1 MGDDS
6 IPTKVEQMTI
16 THDSLCLQ
24 AEKFL
29 KNHGFGVVFHD
40 KFRACTGSGEQPD
53 ALGFRSGVSCLIECK
68 TSRAD
73 FLADRK
79 KRFRITPELGMGDW
93 RFMLTPKGMVKV
105 EELPEGWGLLETN
118 GKTIRKI
125 HGFPPNTMWYSK
137 PFTANKQ
144 AEADYMYSALRR
156 MVIRGHF
163 NEIYEGFPV

>member
-1 MGDDS
+1 ML
-6 IPTKVEQMTI
+6 PI

-29 KNHGFGVVFHD
+29 KSNGFGIVFHD
-40 KFRACTGSGEQPD
+40 KFRAVTNSGEQPD

-79 KRFRITPELGMGDW
+79 KRFRVNPELGMGDW
-93 RFMLTPKGMVKV
+93 RFMLTPEGLIKQD
-105 EELPEGWGLLETN
+105 ELPEGWGLLETT
-118 GKTIRKI
+118 GKRIIKTF
-125 HGFPPNTMWYSK
+125 GFPPNTMWFEK
-137 PFTANKQ
+137 PLTGNKQ
-144 AEADYMYSALRR
+144 AECDYMYSALRR

-163 NEIYEGFPV
+163 NEIYEGIPKC

>member
-1 MGDDS
+1 MLP
-6 IPTKVEQMTI
+6 II

-29 KNHGFGVVFHD
+29 KSNGFGVVFHD
-40 KFRACTGSGEQPD
+40 KFRAITNSGEQPD

-79 KRFRITPELGMGDW
+79 KKFRVEPSLGMGDW
-93 RFMLTPKGMVKV
+93 RFMLTPKGLIKV
-105 EELPEGWGLLETN
+105 EELPPNWGLLETD
-118 GKTIRKI
+118 GKKIRKI
-125 HGFPPNTMWYSK
+125 HGFPANTMWYDK
-137 PFTANKQ
+137 PFHANRL
-144 AEADYMYSALRR
+144 AENQYMYSALRR

-163 NEIYEGFPV
+163 NEIYEGIPKDG